1 MPSTSTPIIEI
12 EGFLRPA
19 GHVRLFTAEMAA
31 WPDVDGPGGATNL
44 ARTAYHDWVL
54 DNDAFRRDV
63 LRRLAADGPL
73 PPVELDDTSA
83 SAVAVD
89 GLDEPQERHP
99 DARSDG
105 PDGTGGGRGSVG
117 SPQDV
122 GPRRAGVPRRP
133 FGAAG
138 RGAPSAATRSGCGV
152 LGIARPSGPE
162 TMVEPVE
169 VGETGVAAVVDGVAG
184 TWRVDPEQLDRVGDR
199 FRGRTAFVGPFDRL
213 VADRVRL
220 TDLFQFE
227 YVVEMY
233 KPAAQ
238 RRWGY
243 YALPILDGDTL
254 IGKLD
259 ATADRKSRRAASARG
274 ARGRTVLARRAS
286 PGLGRGRRTGSMA
299 RPRGRAP
306 DADGVGGSSARPS
319 RFGTVRPVRFRASE
333 VATATG
339 GRLVGADVELAGASF
354 DSRSMIAGSAVRAD
368 RRRA

>member
-1 MPSTSTPIIEI
+1 MVERLAALAIDPIAAVAPAADLMLWSRIGAAYQPAALQRAIDEHSIIEI

-19 GHVRLFTAEMAA
+19 GHVCLFTAEMAA
-31 WPDVDGPGGATNL
+31 WPDVDGPGGG
-44 ARTAYHDWVL
+44 RTWRHTYHDWVL

-83 SAVAVD
+83 RPWQSTGWTNRKNVTQMLGQMARMGQVA
-89 GLDEPQERHP
+89 
-99 DARSDG
+99 
-105 PDGTGGGRGSVG
+105 
-117 SPQDV
+117 
-122 GPRRAGVPRRP
+122 
-133 FGAAG
+133 AAG
-138 RGAPSAATRSGCGV
+138 RSGRHKTWDLAERVYPDDPPVPLAEARRRRDEIRLRV

-259 ATADRKSRRAASARG
+259 ATADRKSGVLRVHAVHEDEPFSPAETRRVWAE
-274 ARGRTVLARRAS
+274 VDELARW
-286 PGLGRGRRTGSMA
+286 LDLEVEH
-299 RPRGRAP
+299 PR
-306 DADGVGGSSARPS
+306 
-319 RFGTVRPVRFRASE
+319 
-333 VATATG
+333 
-339 GRLVGADVELAGASF
+339 
-354 DSRSMIAGSAVRAD
+354 
-368 RRRA
+368 